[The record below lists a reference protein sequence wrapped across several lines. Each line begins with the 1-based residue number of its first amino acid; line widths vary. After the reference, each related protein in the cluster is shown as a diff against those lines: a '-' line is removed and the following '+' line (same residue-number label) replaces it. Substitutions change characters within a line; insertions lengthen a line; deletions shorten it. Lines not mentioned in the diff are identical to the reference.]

1 MVRNAQE
8 MAITQPIRQQQTAPP
23 SERAEKLCLKK
34 GLF

>member
-8 MAITQPIRQQQTAPP
+8 MEITQPIRQLHAAPP
-23 SERAEKLCLKK
+23 SERAAKLCLKK